1 MKRNDFDDI
10 QIRELLDKSL
20 PQAPRNDW
28 FVKKT
33 LNRLPQK
40 QGNTISIIEIAGYVI
55 AILAIIAIEG
65 NIIYNVTTT
74 GTLTLNDIVWI
85 VSLNVALLSIII
97 SIFSPQLRNIFQ

>member
-1 MKRNDFDDI
+1 MKRNNSDDI

-40 QGNTISIIEIAGYVI
+40 QGNIISIIEIAGYVI
-55 AILAIIAIEG
+55 ATLAIIAIEG

-74 GTLTLNDIVWI
+74 GILTLNDIVWI

>member
-1 MKRNDFDDI
+1 MKRNNSDDI

-40 QGNTISIIEIAGYVI
+40 QGNTISIIEITGYVI

>member
-20 PQAPRNDW
+20 PLAPNNGW

-40 QGNTISIIEIAGYVI
+40 QGSSISIIEITGYII

-65 NIIYNVTTT
+65 YIIYNVTTT

-97 SIFSPQLRNIFQ
+97 SIFSPQLRNIF

>member
-1 MKRNDFDDI
+1 MKRNNSDDI

-65 NIIYNVTTT
+65 YIIYNVTTT

-85 VSLNVALLSIII
+85 VSLNVVLLSIII

>member
-1 MKRNDFDDI
+1 MKRNNSDDI

-65 NIIYNVTTT
+65 YIIYNVTTT
-74 GTLTLNDIVWI
+74 GTLTLNNIVWI

>member
-1 MKRNDFDDI
+1 MKQNNSDDI

-65 NIIYNVTTT
+65 YIIYNVTTT

>member
-1 MKRNDFDDI
+1 MKRNNSDDI

-65 NIIYNVTTT
+65 YIIYNVTTT

>member
-1 MKRNDFDDI
+1 MKRNNSNDI
-10 QIRELLDKSL
+10 QIRELLDKFL

-55 AILAIIAIEG
+55 AILAISAIEG
-65 NIIYNVTTT
+65 NIIYNEQPPAHSLLTTLCGLCHST
-74 GTLTLNDIVWI
+74 WLY
-85 VSLNVALLSIII
+85 S
-97 SIFSPQLRNIFQ
+97 QL

>member
-1 MKRNDFDDI
+1 MKRNNSNDI
-10 QIRELLDKSL
+10 QIRELLDKFL

-85 VSLNVALLSIII
+85 VSLNMALLSIII

>member
-1 MKRNDFDDI
+1 MKRNNSDDI

-65 NIIYNVTTT
+65 YIIHNVTTT
-74 GTLTLNDIVWI
+74 GTLTLNNIVWI

>member
-1 MKRNDFDDI
+1 MKRNNSDDI

-40 QGNTISIIEIAGYVI
+40 QGNSISIIEIAGNVI

>member
-1 MKRNDFDDI
+1 MKRNNSDDI

-33 LNRLPQK
+33 LNQLPQK
-40 QGNTISIIEIAGYVI
+40 QGNIISIIEIAGYVI
-55 AILAIIAIEG
+55 ATLAIIAIEG

-74 GTLTLNDIVWI
+74 GILTLNDIVWI

>member
-1 MKRNDFDDI
+1 MKRNNSDDI

-20 PQAPRNDW
+20 PQAPRNEW

-40 QGNTISIIEIAGYVI
+40 HGNTISIIEIAGYVI

-65 NIIYNVTTT
+65 YIIYSVTTT

>member
-1 MKRNDFDDI
+1 MKRNNSDDI

-20 PQAPRNDW
+20 PQAPRTDW

>member
-1 MKRNDFDDI
+1 MKRINSDDI

-55 AILAIIAIEG
+55 AILAIIAIED

>member
-1 MKRNDFDDI
+1 MKRNNSDDI
-10 QIRELLDKSL
+10 QICELLDKSL

>member
-20 PQAPRNDW
+20 PQAPNNGW

-33 LNRLPQK
+33 LNRLPPK
-40 QGNTISIIEIAGYVI
+40 QGSSISIIEITGYII

-65 NIIYNVTTT
+65 YIIYNVTTT

-97 SIFSPQLRNIFQ
+97 SIFSPQLRNIF

>member
-1 MKRNDFDDI
+1 MKRNNSDDI

-33 LNRLPQK
+33 LNRLPQT